1 MTKERA
7 VLWMGVMI
15 LMTLGFIL
23 GQNAAIMV
31 AAVVAAYLLY
41 EQIKQGQGTRGTT
54 TTTTTG

>member
-31 AAVVAAYLLY
+31 AAVVAAYLAY
-41 EQIKQGQGTRGTT
+41 EQIKQGQGTRA
-54 TTTTTG
+54 TTTTG

>member
-23 GQNAAIMV
+23 GQNAAISV
-31 AAVVAAYLLY
+31 AAVVAAYLVY
-41 EQIKQGQGTRGTT
+41 EQIKQGQGTRA
-54 TTTTTG
+54 TTTTG